1 MSKGYT
7 INFFINTFK
16 GTTNTQLNNN
26 GVFSVVS
33 PRHGISSVK
42 ATALN
47 TFLDGYTL
55 SIANGTGVFAKLGK
69 TPRTRLLKALKLR
82 KQFGYVKV

>member
-7 INFFINTFK
+7 INFFVNTLK
-16 GTTNTQLNNN
+16 GVTNTQLNNN
-26 GVFSVVS
+26 GVFNVVS
-33 PRHGISSVK
+33 PRLGRFSVK
-42 ATALN
+42 ANTLN
-47 TFLDGYTL
+47 NFLGGQAAY
-55 SIANGTGVFAKLGK
+55 IEYGTGAFAKLGK